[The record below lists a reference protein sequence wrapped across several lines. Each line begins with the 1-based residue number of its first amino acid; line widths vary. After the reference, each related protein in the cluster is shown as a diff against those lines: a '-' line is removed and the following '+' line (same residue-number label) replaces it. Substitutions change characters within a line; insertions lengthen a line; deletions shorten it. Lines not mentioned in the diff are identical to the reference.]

1 VQKKR
6 SRVSASIRQDEILRA
21 TMELVYEKGLRTIRI
36 SDVAE
41 TLGVSSGLVIY
52 HFRTK
57 DELLATAFRFAAAN
71 DLEKAAVIAAE
82 EIDPIKRIISILNW
96 YAPSEQS
103 RSWLLWIDG
112 WSAGRWNPK
121 ITEALAEIHESWKQ
135 LLRLAI
141 KEAVDNG
148 WSPKYSVDQTA
159 TRFTIFTDG
168 LSVAELTGPQEFTKS
183 EAKNWIEEF
192 VSNEFTQKKL

>member
-1 VQKKR
+1 LQVNAASVAKDGIAEVHLRVVLNSAGGSLGSGNIKR
-6 SRVSASIRQDEILRA
+6 LNLQNLSPSTV
-21 TMELVYEKGLRTIRI
+21 
-36 SDVAE
+36 
-41 TLGVSSGLVIY
+41 
-52 HFRTK
+52 
-57 DELLATAFRFAAAN
+57 LATALKDNLNNVKLALVPFITLGEKVEARLNVFTTPEGDFDIDSVPKGAYLLQAAGATLYFN
-71 DLEKAAVIAAE
+71 EEFKIA
-82 EIDPIKRIISILNW
+82 
-96 YAPSEQS
+96 
-103 RSWLLWIDG
+103 
-112 WSAGRWNPK
+112 RWNPK

-183 EAKNWIEEF
+183 EANTWIEEF